1 MKILVAGGTG
11 TIGSL
16 VVAELVTRGAEV
28 VVLTRHP
35 VTARVPKGVTAVKGD
50 GTDVDAMRQ
59 AMDGAQAL
67 FLLIPVVPDEL
78 ARALVMLDIARAAR
92 VGHVVY
98 FSMKQADTFADV
110 AHAASKFAS
119 EAAIRKY
126 GFSATILRPNYFFQN
141 DASLKAPVLHE
152 GVYPTPIGNV
162 GVSMNDARDIAEV
175 GALALMGEPASAGEV
190 LTIEIGGRDVITGD
204 SIARLWSEV
213 VDRPVRYLGDDL
225 AAFEKKAASMA
236 SSWTAH
242 DTALMFRGFQREGM
256 IAGAGVVERLTA
268 LLGRPLRTYRDFAR
282 ETAATWDE
290 SLLDKVRAAASQVG
304 NRAS

>member
-1 MKILVAGGTG
+1 LALWSWRNWWRAALRS
-11 TIGSL
+11 SL
-16 VVAELVTRGAEV
+16 S
-28 VVLTRHP
+28 RHP
-35 VTARVPKGVTAVKGD
+35 ITARVPKGVTAVRGD
-50 GTDVDAMRQ
+50 GTDVDAMRK
-59 AMDGAQAL
+59 AMDGAQVL

-78 ARALVMLDIARAAR
+78 ARALVMLDIASAAR
-92 VGHVVY
+92 FGHVVY

-126 GFSATILRPNYFFQN
+126 GIAATILRPNYFFQN
-141 DASLKAPVLHE
+141 DASLKTPVMDE

-175 GALALMGEPASAGEV
+175 AALVLTGEPPSAGDV
-190 LTIEIGGRDVITGD
+190 VTIEIGGPDVMTGD

-213 VDRPVRYLGDDL
+213 VDRPVKYLGDDL
-225 AAFEKKAASMA
+225 AVFEKRAASMA

-256 IAGAGVVERLTA
+256 NASAGVVDRLTA
-268 LLGRPLRTYRDFAR
+268 MLGRPLRTYRGFAQ
-282 ETAATWDE
+282 EIAATWNE
-290 SLLDKVRAAASQVG
+290 SLLDRIRVAASKIG
-304 NRAS
+304 S